1 MFVGLISKLEAGDEQ
16 VLGLTNAIDFLLPLG
31 AGLYF
36 VGFLVSGIAFLAWF
50 YAAHKNLSLAGLQP
64 SYASGW
70 TIGGFFVPFLN
81 LVRPYQLMKELWR
94 GSEYL
99 VDATDE
105 GDWQEREAD
114 SIVWHWWAL
123 LIIAGIAGRFA
134 SKMGSDSNALSDM
147 VAEAYMMLISDL
159 IDVVGVIVAVLLVK
173 KITGFQEQARQQ
185 WDVPDVEPGA
195 NPEVGGLGTEGVAP
209 IGEPR

>member
-114 SIVWHWWAL
+114 SIV
-123 LIIAGIAGRFA
+123 
-134 SKMGSDSNALSDM
+134 
-147 VAEAYMMLISDL
+147 
-159 IDVVGVIVAVLLVK
+159 
-173 KITGFQEQARQQ
+173 
-185 WDVPDVEPGA
+185 
-195 NPEVGGLGTEGVAP
+195 
-209 IGEPR
+209 